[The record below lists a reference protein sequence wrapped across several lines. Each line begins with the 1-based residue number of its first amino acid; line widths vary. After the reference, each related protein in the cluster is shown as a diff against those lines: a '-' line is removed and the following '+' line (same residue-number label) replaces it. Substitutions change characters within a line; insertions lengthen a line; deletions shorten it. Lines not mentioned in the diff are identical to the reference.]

1 MLTAEPPT
9 KIIVNIIIKVTRK
22 RLVNK
27 LKKKDINLLCFLI
40 LKHFNLKLGALYL
53 SNSRIESISS

>member
-22 RLVNK
+22 HLVNK
-27 LKKKDINLLCFLI
+27 LKKKDINFVV
-40 LKHFNLKLGALYL
+40 FFDT
-53 SNSRIESISS
+53 